1 MQTCMQKYPTLY
13 SKDLADDDDM
23 AEAMEASDKQ
33 SIKAPQTTEQIPD
46 AKSSSSSKS

>member
-23 AEAMEASDKQ
+23 AEALETSEKE
-33 SIKAPQTTEQIPD
+33 SIKASQSTAEQIHD
-46 AKSSSSSKS
+46 AKSSSKS

>member
-23 AEAMEASDKQ
+23 AEALEASEKE
-33 SIKAPQTTEQIPD
+33 SVKSPQTTEALTSD
-46 AKSSSSSKS
+46 AKNSSKS